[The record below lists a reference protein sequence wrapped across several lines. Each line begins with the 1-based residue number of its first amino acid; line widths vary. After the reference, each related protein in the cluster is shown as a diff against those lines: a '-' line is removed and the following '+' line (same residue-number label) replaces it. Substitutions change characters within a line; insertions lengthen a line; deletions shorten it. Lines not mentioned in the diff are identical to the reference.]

1 METKNK
7 INNIFLIGFSGSGK
21 SKIGKTLSKVLNF
34 TFIDTDRK
42 IEQIKQKKIHE
53 IIEEYGEKYFR
64 EFETEILQKIEYKK
78 KDLVIATGGGVPTI
92 NENNIIMKSNGIIIW
107 LDTSLK
113 VIKSRLKGT
122 NEIRPL
128 LGKNIN
134 STEVTE
140 MYENRKKNYNIANIK
155 IDTSEKNVNQIVEEI
170 KDKLNE

>member
-1 METKNK
+1 MSRISVIIPAYNEESS
-7 INNIFLIGFSGSGK
+7 IG
-21 SKIGKTLSKVLNF
+21 LVL
-34 TFIDTDRK
+34 DALP
-42 IEQIKQKKIHE
+42 QKKIHE

-107 LDTSLK
+107 LDTSLS

-155 IDTSEKNVNQIVEEI
+155 IDTSKKNVDQIVQEI

>member
-1 METKNK
+1 
-7 INNIFLIGFSGSGK
+7 
-21 SKIGKTLSKVLNF
+21 
-34 TFIDTDRK
+34 
-42 IEQIKQKKIHE
+42 
-53 IIEEYGEKYFR
+53 
-64 EFETEILQKIEYKK
+64 
-78 KDLVIATGGGVPTI
+78 
-92 NENNIIMKSNGIIIW
+92 MKSNGIIIW
-107 LDTSLK
+107 LDTSLS

-155 IDTSEKNVNQIVEEI
+155 IDTSKKNVNQIVEEI